1 MHISSI
7 TCQEYGEVKGVN
19 LQEWEGGALVL
30 ECEGLEN
37 VVDSGILFP
46 GH

>member
-1 MHISSI
+1 MCISSI
-7 TCQEYGEVKGVN
+7 TCQGYGEVKGVN

-37 VVDSGILFP
+37 AVDLRILFP